1 MRHRIRKFMRQVL
14 DWHAAL
20 WSGLISGVIFIT
32 LNMLLTWYAVGSPW
46 VYVRMF
52 ASIVM
57 GKGVLPPPASFEW
70 GIFIVGTLVSLALAM
85 LLTFLIT
92 SITYRWGLIVGFLG
106 GGLLGLAIYV
116 INFYS
121 ISYFFPWF
129 YPMRSWMMLVSHIIF
144 GALAGGIYEI
154 LEVEEFVPVERERS
168 KA

>member
-1 MRHRIRKFMRQVL
+1 MPQVSL
-14 DWHAAL
+14 H
-20 WSGLISGVIFIT
+20 
-32 LNMLLTWYAVGSPW
+32 
-46 VYVRMF
+46 
-52 ASIVM
+52 
-57 GKGVLPPPASFEW
+57 SFEW

-144 GALAGGIYEI
+144 GALAGGIYEM
-154 LEVEEFVPVERERS
+154 LEVEEFVPVERKRS